1 MYRTVRPLSRLN
13 WSSYPSFFQIVKT
26 FLILISVSEIR
37 STGGVSC
44 CLLGVQY
51 SGAVINEQ
59 IWVSI
64 SDDFMQDDDF
74 TQLHIVSSI
83 LIENDLGVFPIP
95 LKLSQLQ
102 PVLACAICER
112 EGSTST
118 SPPRP

>member
-1 MYRTVRPLSRLN
+1 MSKSGYL
-13 WSSYPSFFQIVKT
+13 YPT
-26 FLILISVSEIR
+26 ILLR
-37 STGGVSC
+37 S
-44 CLLGVQY
+44 
-51 SGAVINEQ
+51 
-59 IWVSI
+59 
-64 SDDFMQDDDF
+64 MQDDDF